1 MKKGISLY
9 LLSAVTLIAPSVSQA
24 ALTNAIEISS
34 PDGINLD
41 SSFTTVES
49 PEYPESSNIGIA
61 QMSSY
66 EQSATLAETLTG
78 SGITSITNATYT
90 GALNASGLFSNGT
103 SSIGIEEGVIL
114 TNGDADFAI
123 GPNQYYSGVYTN
135 NGVSGSDSLNSLLS
149 DTSYTAIP
157 IVDPY
162 EYYASND
169 GVVDFNSPLKPLPEA
184 TTHQVSTSDASVL
197 SFDFIPEGNQITLNY
212 VFATEGTEGFSV
224 TDDVNSY
231 VPYNNDA
238 LGIFVNN
245 QNYALLP
252 NGDTVTNGNFLN
264 AAESYDWRIDNSQ
277 GDASNIEYNFLTST
291 LSITADVT
299 PGVTNSLSIAIADG
313 FLADLGDF
321 TLSEDSAVFLEGAI
335 SSSVSEGSAA
345 GSTQLNALMPDEV
358 DPETGGF
365 SFTFDKPEDMIFI
378 DPEVAVGYVYEVT
391 SEHEF
396 ASVLLPLI
404 GDGEFLL
411 QIYNEATGE
420 FEGNYVLDYGVE
432 YFFDDYT
439 TEEVTL
445 FQILGI
451 EVEEEI
457 DPTDVTAFVTG
468 LTFNTLPG
476 ATNPSLVTM
485 SQTPITQMIGGNT
498 TPSEVPVPATL
509 ALFGLGLVIMAR
521 RRKAA

>member
-1 MKKGISLY
+1 MARY
-9 LLSAVTLIAPSVSQA
+9 LLDPISYDVFWSCNMQNGSFKWQLVPATVAAVIALSSQSAKA
-24 ALTNAIEISS
+24 E
-34 PDGINLD
+34 
-41 SSFTTVES
+41 
-49 PEYPESSNIGIA
+49 NIGIA
-61 QMSSY
+61 ELTSY
-66 EQSATLAETLTG
+66 DQADYLAELLIND
-78 SGITSITNATYT
+78 GITSISNASYT
-90 GALNASGLFSNGT
+90 GALSASGVFTNGT
-103 SSIGIEEGVIL
+103 DVVGIEQGIIL
-114 TNGDADFAI
+114 TTGSASSVI
-123 GPNQYYSGVYTN
+123 GPNSNTGTSTN
-135 NGVSGSDSLNSLLS
+135 NGLEGYAPLTELTGVFNYSSGEDGIPADGDPINVGDPVFVDGELPSALEPNYIENLAVSS
-149 DTSYTAIP
+149 IP
-157 IVDPY
+157 TY
-162 EYYASND
+162 
-169 GVVDFNSPLKPLPEA
+169 
-184 TTHQVSTSDASVL
+184 DASVL
-197 SFDFIPEGNQITLNY
+197 SFDFIPEGDQLQFSY
-212 VFATEGTEGFSV
+212 VFGSEEYLEY
-224 TDDVNSY
+224 VNSGYNDVFGFY
-231 VPYNNDA
+231 VNGENA
-238 LGIFVNN
+238 
-245 QNYALLP
+245 ALLP
-252 NGDTVTNGNFLN
+252 DGENVAINNINSTKNSEYF
-264 AAESYDWRIDNSQ
+264 IDNTYSVVNTELD
-277 GDASNIEYNFLTST
+277 GLTTKLNF
-291 LSITADVT
+291 TAAVN
-299 PGVTNSLSIAIADG
+299 PGVTNTITLAIAD
-313 FLADLGDF
+313 ASDYIY
-321 TLSEDSAVFLEGAI
+321 DSAVFIQSDFE
-335 SSSVSEGSAA
+335 SVVSDEATA

-439 TEEVTL
+439 SEEVTL